1 MVGKKSGKALLREEG
16 AAALMD
22 GRKHSN
28 AVANEKTGLERTD
41 NNMEMTSW
49 PVVTPINQKNYYTE
63 YLKRDDQILAYRLQQ
78 EEARNRMTKQAKDR
92 DRALAQ
98 GKPVGPDGEV
108 EMDDD
113 HEEAEDEAHTG
124 SKTIVIHIGSQN
136 MRIGLAS
143 DALPKTVPMVIAK
156 KAEKSE
162 SEEGDG
168 EPKPKRLKLEDGSTA
183 EPEKMFGGPVGGRQR
198 SCSSLGLTC
207 SSLRPRTTPCR
218 RS

>member
-1 MVGKKSGKALLREEG
+1 
-16 AAALMD
+16 MD
-22 GRKHSN
+22 
-28 AVANEKTGLERTD
+28 
-41 NNMEMTSW
+41 MTSW
-49 PVVTPINQKNYYTE
+49 PMVNAINQKNYYTE

-78 EEARNRMTKQAKDR
+78 EEARNKMTKQAKDR

-98 GKPVGPDGEV
+98 GRPVGPDGDV
-108 EMDDD
+108 EMDEDQ
-113 HEEAEDEAHTG
+113 EEVEDEANSG

-168 EPKPKRLKLEDGSTA
+168 EPKPKRLKLDDGSLA
-183 EPEKMFGGPVGGRQR
+183 EPEKMFGDQV
-198 SCSSLGLTC
+198 SWHILGA
-207 SSLRPRTTPCR
+207 PEY
-218 RS
+218 

>member
-1 MVGKKSGKALLREEG
+1 
-16 AAALMD
+16 MD
-22 GRKHSN
+22 
-28 AVANEKTGLERTD
+28 
-41 NNMEMTSW
+41 MTSW
-49 PVVTPINQKNYYTE
+49 PMVNAINQKNYYTE

-98 GKPVGPDGEV
+98 GRPVGPDGDV
-108 EMDDD
+108 EMDEDQ
-113 HEEAEDEAHTG
+113 EEAEDEANSG

-168 EPKPKRLKLEDGSTA
+168 EPKPKRLKLDDGSLA
-183 EPEKMFGGPVGGRQR
+183 EPEKMFGDQVSWHTLAAPGY
-198 SCSSLGLTC
+198 
-207 SSLRPRTTPCR
+207 
-218 RS
+218 

>member
-16 AAALMD
+16 ATILM
-22 GRKHSN
+22 KHSN
-28 AVANEKTGLERTD
+28 AAADELIGLERTD

-98 GKPVGPDGEV
+98 GKPVGPDGDV
-108 EMDDD
+108 EMDEDQ
-113 HEEAEDEAHTG
+113 EEAEDEAHSG

-168 EPKPKRLKLEDGSTA
+168 EPKPKRLKLEDGSVA
-183 EPEKMFGGPVGGRQR
+183 EPEKMFGDQVSRYFAR
-198 SCSSLGLTC
+198 RALGY
-207 SSLRPRTTPCR
+207 
-218 RS
+218 

>member
-1 MVGKKSGKALLREEG
+1 VFSMVGKKSGKALLREEG
-16 AAALMD
+16 IQVLGEQLWIAE
-22 GRKHSN
+22 
-28 AVANEKTGLERTD
+28 ANPQIGLERTD

-49 PVVTPINQKNYYTE
+49 PVVNPINQKNYYTE
-63 YLKRDDQILAYRLQQ
+63 YLKRDDQILAFRLQQ

-98 GKPVGPDGEV
+98 GKPVGPDGDV
-108 EMDDD
+108 EMDEDQ
-113 HEEAEDEAHTG
+113 EEAEDEAHSG

-156 KAEKSE
+156 KAEQNE

-168 EPKPKRLKLEDGSTA
+168 EPKPKRLKLDDGSPA
-183 EPEKMFGGPVGGRQR
+183 EPEKMFGEQV
-198 SCSSLGLTC
+198 SLHHF
-207 SSLRPRTTPCR
+207 
-218 RS
+218 

>member
-1 MVGKKSGKALLREEG
+1 
-16 AAALMD
+16 
-22 GRKHSN
+22 
-28 AVANEKTGLERTD
+28 
-41 NNMEMTSW
+41 MEMTSW
-49 PVVTPINQKNYYTE
+49 PAVTAINQKNYYTE
-63 YLKRDDQILAYRLQQ
+63 YLKRDDQILAFRLQQ

-98 GKPVGPDGEV
+98 GKPVGPDGDV
-108 EMDDD
+108 EMDEDQ
-113 HEEAEDEAHTG
+113 EEGEDEAHSG

-168 EPKPKRLKLEDGSTA
+168 EPKPKRLKLDDGSLA
-183 EPEKMFGGPVGGRQR
+183 EPEKMFGDQV
-198 SCSSLGLTC
+198 SSYCGKGATGY
-207 SSLRPRTTPCR
+207 
-218 RS
+218 

>member
-1 MVGKKSGKALLREEG
+1 
-16 AAALMD
+16 
-22 GRKHSN
+22 
-28 AVANEKTGLERTD
+28 
-41 NNMEMTSW
+41 MEMTSW
-49 PVVTPINQKNYYTE
+49 PVVNAINQKNYYTE
-63 YLKRDDQILAYRLQQ
+63 YLKRDDQILAFRLQQ

-98 GKPVGPDGEV
+98 GKPVGPDGDV

-113 HEEAEDEAHTG
+113 QEEAEDEAHSG

-156 KAEKSE
+156 KAERSE

-168 EPKPKRLKLEDGSTA
+168 EPKPKRLKLDDGSLT
-183 EPEKMFGGPVGGRQR
+183 EPEKMFGDQV
-198 SCSSLGLTC
+198 SLYHVWECSHAEISSLHRNILQC
-207 SSLRPRTTPCR
+207 A